1 MKAFAILTNG
11 NIALVDIPQPE
22 VGVNDL
28 LVKVMAIG
36 VGIHDG
42 YFFPPNARFPYT
54 IGIEAAGVVEKV
66 GRAVSN
72 YKLGERITFVNAMQP
87 KGGTWAEYTV
97 VPDGALILRIPESMP
112 FEKAAAVPVAGNT
125 ALKAFRTLN
134 LKPGNS
140 LFIAG
145 GSGAIGTLAIQI
157 AVARGY
163 RVAASASAKNHQYM
177 RSLGAEKVVDYHD
190 NDWQEQI
197 TEWYPGGVDAAIAT
211 QPGTASDSQ
220 AVVKD
225 GGEIVAVSGDQF
237 APERGIILKQ
247 IPYTAD
253 VTDELS
259 DLLKQIASGK
269 FQLTVE
275 NIYPFLE
282 GMDALAKVGTRHT
295 RGKLVLTTKLD
306 ERSSEAR
313 DVARLSPSQ

>member
-1 MKAFAILTNG
+1 MKAFAMHTNG
-11 NIALVDIPQPE
+11 NIALVDLPQPE

-54 IGIEAAGVVEKV
+54 IGIEAAGVVEKI
-66 GRAVSN
+66 GRAVTN
-72 YKLGERITFVNAMQP
+72 YKAGERITFVNAMQP

-97 VPDGALILRIPESMP
+97 VADGSLILRIPETMS
-112 FEKAAAVPVAGNT
+112 FETAAAVPVAGNT
-125 ALKAFRTLN
+125 AIKAFRALD
-134 LKPGNS
+134 LQPGDS

-157 AVARGY
+157 AAARGY

-190 NDWQEQI
+190 SDWQEQI
-197 TEWYPGGVDAAIAT
+197 TAWVPGGVDAAIAT
-211 QPGTASDSQ
+211 QPGTASNSL

-237 APERGIILKQ
+237 VPVRGIMLKQ
-247 IPYTAD
+247 IPHNAD
-253 VTDELS
+253 VTDEMS
-259 DLLKQIASGK
+259 DLLRQVASGE
-269 FQLTVE
+269 FQLTIE
-275 NIYPFLE
+275 NVYPFSE
-282 GMDALAKVGTRHT
+282 GIEALAKVGTRHT
-295 RGKLVLTTKLD
+295 RGKLVLTTKPN
-306 ERSSEAR
+306 ERSSDAKGA
-313 DVARLSPSQ
+313 ARLSTSK

>member
-1 MKAFAILTNG
+1 MKAFAIQTNG
-11 NIALVDIPQPE
+11 AITLVESPQPE

-42 YFFPPNARFPYT
+42 YFFPPNVRFPYT

-66 GRAVSN
+66 GRAVTN
-72 YKLGERITFVNAMQP
+72 YKAGERITFVNAMQP

-97 VPDGALILRIPESMP
+97 VADGSLILRIPESMS
-112 FEKAAAVPVAGNT
+112 FETAAAVPVAGNT
-125 ALKAFRTLN
+125 AIKAFRALG
-134 LKPGNS
+134 LKHGDS

-163 RVAASASAKNHQYM
+163 RVAASASAQNHQYM

-190 NDWQEQI
+190 SDWQEQI
-197 TEWYPGGVDAAIAT
+197 TAWVPGGVDAAIAT
-211 QPGTASDSQ
+211 QPGTASHSQ

-237 APERGIILKQ
+237 VPARGIMLKQ
-247 IPYTAD
+247 IPHNAD
-253 VTDELS
+253 VTDEMS
-259 DLLKQIASGK
+259 DLLRQVASGE
-269 FQLTVE
+269 FQLTIE
-275 NIYPFLE
+275 NVYPFSE
-282 GMDALAKVGTRHT
+282 GMEALAKVRTRHT
-295 RGKLVLTTKLD
+295 RGKLVLTTKPN
-306 ERSSEAR
+306 ERSSEAKG
-313 DVARLSPSQ
+313 VAR